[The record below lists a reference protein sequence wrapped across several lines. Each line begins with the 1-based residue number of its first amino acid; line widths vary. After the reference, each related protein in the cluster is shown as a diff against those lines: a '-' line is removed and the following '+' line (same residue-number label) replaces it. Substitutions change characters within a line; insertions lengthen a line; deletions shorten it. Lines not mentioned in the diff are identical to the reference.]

1 MADIKDTVAALKK
14 LDNDGSSFE
23 LCAGV
28 MAHIRR
34 APLGVILV
42 LGPFNY
48 PLNETYTLA
57 IPGLIMGNTLVMKL
71 PRTGVLCHMPT
82 LAAFQKCFP
91 PGVVNIIA
99 GSRLSYF
106 FESTYLTL
114 HWSDCCGLPRTIFC
128 IPSLVM
134 TLILS
139 LAMHSGVNACMP
151 RMSAKHHRVGSRD
164 DVANHGPSTCLFLFF
179 FFVGVDVE

>member
-1 MADIKDTVAALKK
+1 
-14 LDNDGSSFE
+14 
-23 LCAGV
+23 

-99 GSRLSYF
+99 GSGREMMSPIMVRYTLFSVSCVFVCMCICMCACLYTSMIVCVCMDVCVVLCVLCIYSDNDTHRL
-106 FESTYLTL
+106 
-114 HWSDCCGLPRTIFC
+114 
-128 IPSLVM
+128 
-134 TLILS
+134 
-139 LAMHSGVNACMP
+139 
-151 RMSAKHHRVGSRD
+151 
-164 DVANHGPSTCLFLFF
+164 
-179 FFVGVDVE
+179 

>member
-1 MADIKDTVAALKK
+1 MAALKK

-99 GSRLSYF
+99 GSGR
-106 FESTYLTL
+106 E
-114 HWSDCCGLPRTIFC
+114 
-128 IPSLVM
+128 M
-134 TLILS
+134 
-139 LAMHSGVNACMP
+139 
-151 RMSAKHHRVGSRD
+151 MSPIMVRY
-164 DVANHGPSTCLFLFF
+164 TLFF
-179 FFVGVDVE
+179 LCVLFVCMYVHMYVCIFVCTNDCVRLYGCLCCFVCVVYLL